1 MLQEAVKL
9 LLATGGVQVNAA
21 AGDDMNALHFSA
33 MKGHA
38 EPAKLLIAAGGWGC
52 PKPRS
57 SSMSPHRFSVQMM
70 NSWK

>member
-38 EPAKLLIAAGGWGC
+38 EPAKLLIAAGG
-52 PKPRS
+52 
-57 SSMSPHRFSVQMM
+57 
-70 NSWK
+70 